1 MKKVIFGTALASMA
15 LLSACSSDNEL
26 ANVETTANNAIG
38 FHVVGNKAETR
49 ANIIDNNNI
58 TGTNFNVYAFTKD
71 GKAFMGTSD
80 KEDEFAWN
88 GINIVNNAG
97 KWDYAKESDL
107 RYWPETTTPLDFY
120 AVNPS
125 TVGENDRM
133 NLSWNMT
140 SSSQK
145 IFYTTVDEHGN
156 EKGHTNYDVMYAIAK
171 GQTKETNSGIVALTF
186 KHILSQIAFKAK
198 TKEADMKVEIK
209 GMKIHNIQT
218 GGTFTFPDDTNT
230 AATREANWALNG
242 INALTYT
249 IGVKNK
255 TTVDSKDVATDIF
268 TEPILF
274 VPQKLTP
281 WATTA
286 SAPITKEAA
295 DAAKQ
300 SYLEVNCKIWKDGH
314 LIFGAESEVKDLTDN
329 EGYKTLYVPFGT
341 SWEPGKRHIYTL
353 IFGGGYDDDGNP
365 FLTPINFEP
374 TVEDWKE
381 VTADNVN
388 LNPSI

>member
-26 ANVETTANNAIG
+26 ANVETAANNAIG

-49 ANIIDNNNI
+49 ANIVDNSNI
-58 TGTNFNVYAFTKD
+58 NGTDFNVYAFTKD
-71 GKAFMGTSD
+71 GKAFMGQSD
-80 KEDEFAWN
+80 TGFAWN
-88 GINIVNNAG
+88 GINIVNKDG
-97 KWDYAKESDL
+97 KWDYATASDL
-107 RYWPETTTPLDFY
+107 RYWPEITTPLDFY

-133 NLSWNMT
+133 NLSWDMT
-140 SSSQK
+140 SSIQK

-171 GQTKETNSGIVALTF
+171 DQTKETKSGKVALTF

-209 GMKIHNIQT
+209 GMKIHNFQT
-218 GGTFTFPDDTNT
+218 GGTFTFPADANT
-230 AATREANWALNG
+230 AATREGNWAPNG
-242 INALTYT
+242 INALTYS

-255 TTVDSKDVATDIF
+255 TTVDSKDKATEIF

-274 VPQKLTP
+274 VPQKLIP
-281 WATTA
+281 WATTP
-286 SAPITKEAA
+286 SSPMTKEAA

-314 LIFGAESEVKDLTDN
+314 LIFGTETEVKDLTDP

-353 IFGGGYDDDGNP
+353 IFGGGYDDQGYQ
-365 FLTPINFEP
+365 FLMPINFEA
-374 TVEDWKE
+374 TVEDWKD
-381 VTADNVN
+381 VTSSNIDM
-388 LNPSI
+388 

>member
-26 ANVETTANNAIG
+26 ANVETAANNAIG

-49 ANIIDNNNI
+49 ANIIDNYNI
-58 TGTNFNVYAFTKD
+58 NGTDFNVYAFTKD
-71 GKAFMGTSD
+71 GKAFMGQSD
-80 KEDEFAWN
+80 TEFAWN
-88 GINIVNNAG
+88 GINIVNKAG

-107 RYWPETTTPLDFY
+107 RYWPETITPLDFY

-125 TVGENDRM
+125 TVGKNDRM
-133 NLSWNMT
+133 NLSWDMT
-140 SSSQK
+140 SSIQK
-145 IFYTTVDEHGN
+145 IFYTSVDEHGN
-156 EKGHTNYDVMYAIAK
+156 ETGHTNYDVMYAIAK
-171 GQTKETNSGIVALTF
+171 DQTKEKNSGKVVLTF

-218 GGTFTFPDDTNT
+218 GGTFTFPADANT
-230 AATREANWALNG
+230 AATREGNWAPNG

-255 TTVDSKDVATDIF
+255 TTVDSKDKATEIF

-274 VPQKLTP
+274 VPQELIP
-281 WATTA
+281 WATTP
-286 SAPITKEAA
+286 SSPMTKEAA

-314 LIFGAESEVKDLTDN
+314 LIFGAETEVKDLTDN
-329 EGYKTLYVPFGT
+329 EGYKTLYVPFDT

-353 IFGGGYDDDGNP
+353 IFGGGYDDQGNQ
-365 FLTPINFEP
+365 FLMPINFEA
-374 TVEDWKE
+374 TVEDWKD
-381 VTADNVN
+381 VTSSDINM
-388 LNPSI
+388 

>member
-49 ANIIDNNNI
+49 ANIVDNNNI
-58 TGTNFNVYAFTKD
+58 TGTDFNVYAFTKD

-80 KEDEFAWN
+80 TEFAWN
-88 GINIVNNAG
+88 GINIVNKAG

-107 RYWPETTTPLDFY
+107 RYWPETITPLDFY

-125 TVGENDRM
+125 TVKADM
-133 NLSWNMT
+133 QMHFSWEMT
-140 SSSQK
+140 SSIQK

-156 EKGHTNYDVMYAIAK
+156 NKGHTNYDVMYAIAK
-171 GQTKETNSGIVALTF
+171 DYTKKTNSGKVALTF

-209 GMKIHNIQT
+209 GMKIHNFQT
-218 GGTFTFPDDTNT
+218 GGTFTFPADANT
-230 AATREANWALNG
+230 AATRDGNWTPNG

-255 TTVDSKDVATDIF
+255 TTVDSKDKATEIF

-274 VPQKLTP
+274 VPQELIP
-281 WATTA
+281 WATTP
-286 SAPITKEAA
+286 SSPMTKEAA

-314 LIFGAESEVKDLTDN
+314 LIFGAESEVKDLTDK

-341 SWEPGKRHIYTL
+341 NWEPGKRHIYTL
-353 IFGGGYDDDGNP
+353 IFGGGYDDQGNQ
-365 FLTPINFEP
+365 FLMPINFEA
-374 TVEDWKE
+374 TVEEWKD
-381 VTADNVN
+381 VTSSDINM
-388 LNPSI
+388 

>member
-26 ANVETTANNAIG
+26 ANVGTSSNNAIG

-49 ANIIDNNNI
+49 ATPI
-58 TGTNFNVYAFTKD
+58 TSSNLNTTDFNVYAFTKD
-71 GKAFMGTSD
+71 GKAFMGQSD
-80 KEDEFAWN
+80 EENAFAWN
-88 GINIVNNAG
+88 GINIVNKAG
-97 KWDYAKESDL
+97 VWDYAKTSDL
-107 RYWPETTTPLDFY
+107 RYWPEITTPLDFY

-145 IFYTTVDEHGN
+145 IFYTTADEHGN
-156 EKGHTNYDVMYAIAK
+156 DRGHTNYDVMYAIAK
-171 GQTKETNSGIVALTF
+171 DQTKETKSGKVALTF

-198 TKEADMKVEIK
+198 TKEANMKVEIK

-218 GGTFTFPDDTNT
+218 GGTFKFPDDANT
-230 AATREANWALNG
+230 AATREANWAPNG

-255 TTVDSKDVATDIF
+255 TTVTDALTEIF

-314 LIFGAESEVKDLTDN
+314 LIFGTETEVENLTDN

-353 IFGGGYDDDGNP
+353 IFGGGYDNQGNP

-374 TVEDWKE
+374 TVEDWND
-381 VTADNVN
+381 VTSGNDIN
-388 LNPSI
+388 IDK

>member
-1 MKKVIFGTALASMA
+1 MLIMKKVIFGTALASMA

-26 ANVETTANNAIG
+26 ANVETAANNAIG

-49 ANIIDNNNI
+49 ANIVDNNNI
-58 TGTNFNVYAFTKD
+58 NGTDFNVYAFTKD
-71 GKAFMGTSD
+71 GKAFMGQSD
-80 KEDEFAWN
+80 TGSAWN
-88 GINIVNNAG
+88 GINIVNKDG
-97 KWDYAKESDL
+97 KWDYATASDL
-107 RYWPETTTPLDFY
+107 RYWPEITTPLDFY

-133 NLSWNMT
+133 NLSWDMT
-140 SSSQK
+140 SSIQK

-156 EKGHTNYDVMYAIAK
+156 KKGHTNYDVMYAIAK
-171 GQTKETNSGIVALTF
+171 DQTKETKSGKVALTF

-209 GMKIHNIQT
+209 GMKIHNFQT
-218 GGTFTFPDDTNT
+218 GGTFTFPADANT
-230 AATREANWALNG
+230 AATREGNWAPNG
-242 INALTYT
+242 INALTYS

-255 TTVDSKDVATDIF
+255 TTVDSKDKATEIF

-274 VPQKLTP
+274 VPQELIP
-281 WATTA
+281 WATTP
-286 SAPITKEAA
+286 SSPMTKEAA

-314 LIFGAESEVKDLTDN
+314 LIFGTETEVKDLTDP

-353 IFGGGYDDDGNP
+353 IFGGGYDAQGNQ
-365 FLTPINFEP
+365 FLMPINFEA
-374 TVEDWKE
+374 TVEDWKN
-381 VTADNVN
+381 VTSSDNN
-388 LNPSI
+388 IDM

>member
-26 ANVETTANNAIG
+26 ANVETASNNAIG

-49 ANIIDNNNI
+49 ATPI
-58 TGTNFNVYAFTKD
+58 TSSNLNTTDFNVYAFTKD
-71 GKAFMGTSD
+71 GKAFMGKSD
-80 KEDEFAWN
+80 TEGFAWN
-88 GINIVNNAG
+88 GINIVNKDG
-97 KWDYAKESDL
+97 KWDYATASDL
-107 RYWPETTTPLDFY
+107 RYWPEITTPLDFY

-125 TVGENDRM
+125 TVEADM
-133 NLSWNMT
+133 QMHLSWEMT

-145 IFYTTVDEHGN
+145 ISYSTIDEYGSQ
-156 EKGHTNYDVMYAIAK
+156 KGHTNYDVMYAIAK
-171 GQTKETNSGIVALTF
+171 DQTKKTNSGKVALTF

-218 GGTFTFPDDTNT
+218 GGTFTFPDDVNT
-230 AATREANWALNG
+230 AATRETNWAPNG

-353 IFGGGYDDDGNP
+353 IFGGGYDDHGNP

-374 TVEDWKE
+374 TVEDWNE
-381 VTADNVN
+381 VTADGVN
-388 LNPSI
+388 LDPSI

>member
-26 ANVETTANNAIG
+26 ANVGTTANNAIG
-38 FHVVGNKAETR
+38 FHVVGSQAETR
-49 ANIIDNNNI
+49 ATPTTSSNLNTTD
-58 TGTNFNVYAFTKD
+58 FNVYAFTKD
-71 GKAFMGTSD
+71 GKAFMGQSD
-80 KEDEFAWN
+80 TEGFAWN
-88 GINIVNNAG
+88 GINIVNKDG
-97 KWDYAKESDL
+97 KWDYATASDL
-107 RYWPETTTPLDFY
+107 RYWPEITTPLDFY

-125 TVGENDRM
+125 TVEADM
-133 NLSWNMT
+133 QMHLSWEMT

-145 IFYTTVDEHGN
+145 ISYSTIDEYGSQ
-156 EKGHTNYDVMYAIAK
+156 KGHTNYDVMYAIAK

-230 AATREANWALNG
+230 AATREANWAPTG

-381 VTADNVN
+381 VTAANVN

>member
-49 ANIIDNNNI
+49 ANLITPDNL
-58 TGTNFNVYAFTKD
+58 TTTDFNVYAFTKD
-71 GKAFMGTSD
+71 GKAFMGQSD
-80 KEDEFAWN
+80 TGFAWN
-88 GINIVNNAG
+88 GINIVNKDG
-97 KWDYAKESDL
+97 KWDYATASDL
-107 RYWPETTTPLDFY
+107 RYWPEITTPLDFY

-133 NLSWNMT
+133 NLSWDMT
-140 SSSQK
+140 SSIQK

-171 GQTKETNSGIVALTF
+171 DQTKETKSGKVALTF

-209 GMKIHNIQT
+209 GMKIHNFQT
-218 GGTFTFPDDTNT
+218 GGTFTFPADANT
-230 AATREANWALNG
+230 AATREGNWAPNG
-242 INALTYT
+242 INALTYS

-255 TTVDSKDVATDIF
+255 TTVDSKDKATEIF

-274 VPQKLTP
+274 VPQKLIP
-281 WATTA
+281 WATTP
-286 SAPITKEAA
+286 SSPMTKEAA

-314 LIFGAESEVKDLTDN
+314 LIFGTETEVKDLTDP

-353 IFGGGYDDDGNP
+353 IFGGGYDDQGNQ
-365 FLTPINFEP
+365 FLMPINFEA
-374 TVEDWKE
+374 TVEDWKD
-381 VTADNVN
+381 VTSSNIDM
-388 LNPSI
+388 

>member
-26 ANVETTANNAIG
+26 ANVETAANNAIG

-49 ANIIDNNNI
+49 ATPI
-58 TGTNFNVYAFTKD
+58 TSSNLNTTDFNVYAFTKD
-71 GKAFMGTSD
+71 GKAFMGQSD
-80 KEDEFAWN
+80 TEGFAWN
-88 GINIVNNAG
+88 GINIKYKDG
-97 KWDYAKESDL
+97 KWDYANESDL
-107 RYWPETTTPLDFY
+107 RYWPEITTPLDFY

-125 TVGENDRM
+125 TVEADMRM
-133 NLSWNMT
+133 NLSWDMT

-145 IFYTTVDEHGN
+145 ISYTTIDEYGN
-156 EKGHTNYDVMYAIAK
+156 AKGHTNYDVMYAIAK
-171 GQTKETNSGIVALTF
+171 DQKKITNSGKVALTF

-218 GGTFTFPDDTNT
+218 GGTFTFPADDNT
-230 AATREANWALNG
+230 PATREGNWTPNNV
-242 INALTYT
+242 NALTYT

-255 TTVDSKDVATDIF
+255 TTVDSKDEATDIF

-274 VPQKLTP
+274 VPQELTP
-281 WATTA
+281 WATSA
-286 SAPITKEAA
+286 SSPMTKENA
-295 DAAKQ
+295 DKAKQ

-329 EGYKTLYVPFGT
+329 EGYKTLYVPFET
-341 SWEPGKRHIYTL
+341 SWEPGKCHIYTL
-353 IFGGGYDDDGNP
+353 IFGGGYDNQGNP
-365 FLTPINFEP
+365 FLTPINFEA
-374 TVEDWKE
+374 TVEGWKD
-381 VTADNVN
+381 VTSGND
-388 LNPSI
+388 IDM

>member
-1 MKKVIFGTALASMA
+1 MA

-26 ANVETTANNAIG
+26 ANVETAANNAIG

-49 ANIIDNNNI
+49 ANLITPDNL
-58 TGTNFNVYAFTKD
+58 TTTDFNVYAFTKD
-71 GKAFMGTSD
+71 GKAFMGQSD
-80 KEDEFAWN
+80 TGFAWN
-88 GINIVNNAG
+88 GINIVNKDG
-97 KWDYAKESDL
+97 KWDYATASDL
-107 RYWPETTTPLDFY
+107 RYWPEITTPLDFY

-133 NLSWNMT
+133 NLSWDMT
-140 SSSQK
+140 SSIQK

-171 GQTKETNSGIVALTF
+171 DQTKETKSGKVALTF

-209 GMKIHNIQT
+209 GMKIHNFQT
-218 GGTFTFPDDTNT
+218 GGTFTFPADANT
-230 AATREANWALNG
+230 AATREGNWAPNG
-242 INALTYT
+242 INALTYS

-255 TTVDSKDVATDIF
+255 TTVDSKDKATEIF

-274 VPQKLTP
+274 VPQKLKP
-281 WATTA
+281 WATTP
-286 SAPITKEAA
+286 SSPMTKEAA

-314 LIFGAESEVKDLTDN
+314 LIFGTETEVKDLTDP

-353 IFGGGYDDDGNP
+353 IFGGGYDDQGNQ
-365 FLTPINFEP
+365 FLMPINFEA
-374 TVEDWKE
+374 TVEDWKD
-381 VTADNVN
+381 VTSSNIDM
-388 LNPSI
+388 

>member
-49 ANIIDNNNI
+49 ANIINSTEDLKK
-58 TGTNFNVYAFTKD
+58 TDFNVYAFTKD
-71 GKAFMGTSD
+71 GKAFMGQSD
-80 KEDEFAWN
+80 TEFAWN
-88 GINIVNNAG
+88 GINIVNKDGN
-97 KWDYAKESDL
+97 WDYATASDL
-107 RYWPETTTPLDFY
+107 RYWPEITTPLDFY

-133 NLSWNMT
+133 NLSWDMT
-140 SSSQK
+140 SSIQK

-171 GQTKETNSGIVALTF
+171 DQTKETKSGKVALTF

-209 GMKIHNIQT
+209 GMKIHNFQT
-218 GGTFTFPDDTNT
+218 GGTFTFPADANT
-230 AATREANWALNG
+230 AATREGNWAPNG
-242 INALTYT
+242 INALTYS

-255 TTVDSKDVATDIF
+255 TTVDSKDKATEIF

-274 VPQKLTP
+274 VPQELIP
-281 WATTA
+281 WATTP
-286 SAPITKEAA
+286 SSPMTKEAA

-314 LIFGAESEVKDLTDN
+314 LIFGTETEVKDLTDP

-353 IFGGGYDDDGNP
+353 IFGGGYDDQGKQ
-365 FLTPINFEP
+365 FLMPINFEA
-374 TVEDWKE
+374 TVEDWKD
-381 VTADNVN
+381 VTSGNDINM
-388 LNPSI
+388 

>member
-26 ANVETTANNAIG
+26 ANVETAANNAIG

-49 ANIIDNNNI
+49 ANIVDNSNI
-58 TGTNFNVYAFTKD
+58 NGTDFNVYAFTKD
-71 GKAFMGTSD
+71 GKAFMGQSD
-80 KEDEFAWN
+80 TRFAWN
-88 GINIVNNAG
+88 GINIVNKDG
-97 KWDYAKESDL
+97 KWDYATASDL
-107 RYWPETTTPLDFY
+107 RYWPEITTPLDFY

-133 NLSWNMT
+133 NLSWDMT
-140 SSSQK
+140 SSIQK

-171 GQTKETNSGIVALTF
+171 DQTKETKSGKVALTF

-209 GMKIHNIQT
+209 GMKIHNFQT
-218 GGTFTFPDDTNT
+218 GGTFTFPADANT
-230 AATREANWALNG
+230 AATREGNWAPNG
-242 INALTYT
+242 INALTYS

-255 TTVDSKDVATDIF
+255 TTVDSKDKATEIF

-274 VPQKLTP
+274 VPQELIP
-281 WATTA
+281 WATTP
-286 SAPITKEAA
+286 SSPMTKEAA

-314 LIFGAESEVKDLTDN
+314 LIFGTETEVKDLTDP

-353 IFGGGYDDDGNP
+353 IFGGGYDDQGKQ
-365 FLTPINFEP
+365 FLMPINFEA
-374 TVEDWKE
+374 TVEDWKD
-381 VTADNVN
+381 VTSSNIDM
-388 LNPSI
+388 

>member
-26 ANVETTANNAIG
+26 ANVETAANNAIG

-49 ANIIDNNNI
+49 ATPI
-58 TGTNFNVYAFTKD
+58 TSSNLNTTDFNVYAFTKD
-71 GKAFMGTSD
+71 GKAFMGQSD
-80 KEDEFAWN
+80 EENAFAWN
-88 GINIVNNAG
+88 GINIVNKAG
-97 KWDYAKESDL
+97 VWDYAKTSDL
-107 RYWPETTTPLDFY
+107 RYWPEITTPLDFY

-145 IFYTTVDEHGN
+145 IFYTTADEHGN
-156 EKGHTNYDVMYAIAK
+156 DRGHTNYDVMYAIAK
-171 GQTKETNSGIVALTF
+171 DQTKETKSGKVALTF

-198 TKEADMKVEIK
+198 TKEANMKVEIK

-218 GGTFTFPDDTNT
+218 GGTFTFPDDANT
-230 AATREANWALNG
+230 AATREANWAPNG

-255 TTVDSKDVATDIF
+255 TTVTDALTEIF

-274 VPQKLTP
+274 VPQKLIP

-314 LIFGAESEVKDLTDN
+314 LIFGTETEVENLTDN

-353 IFGGGYDDDGNP
+353 IFGGGYDNQGNP

-374 TVEDWKE
+374 TVEDWND
-381 VTADNVN
+381 VTSGNDIN
-388 LNPSI
+388 IDK

>member
-15 LLSACSSDNEL
+15 LLSACSADSEL
-26 ANVETTANNAIG
+26 ANVGTTANNAIG

-58 TGTNFNVYAFTKD
+58 TGTDFNVYAFTKD
-71 GKAFMGTSD
+71 GKAFMGQSD
-80 KEDEFAWN
+80 TEGFAWN
-88 GINIVNNAG
+88 GINIKNKDG
-97 KWDYAKESDL
+97 KWDYANASDL
-107 RYWPETTTPLDFY
+107 RYWPETITPLDFY

-125 TVGENDRM
+125 TVSEDMQM

-145 IFYTTVDEHGN
+145 ISYSTIDEYGN
-156 EKGHTNYDVMYAIAK
+156 AKGHTNYDVMYAIAK
-171 GQTKETNSGIVALTF
+171 DQTKKTNSGKVALTF

-218 GGTFTFPDDTNT
+218 GGTFTFPANADK
-230 AATREANWALNG
+230 AATREGNWTPNG
-242 INALTYT
+242 VNALTYT

-255 TTVDSKDVATDIF
+255 TTVDSKDAATEIF

-274 VPQKLTP
+274 VPQELTP

-286 SAPITKEAA
+286 SSPMTKKDA
-295 DAAKQ
+295 DDAKQ

-314 LIFGAESEVKDLTDN
+314 LIFGADKEVKDLTDS

-353 IFGGGYDDDGNP
+353 IFGGGYDDQGNP

-374 TVEDWKE
+374 TVEDWND
-381 VTADNVN
+381 VTSGNDINM
-388 LNPSI
+388 

>member
-15 LLSACSSDNEL
+15 LLSACSPDNEL

-49 ANIIDNNNI
+49 ANLITPDNL
-58 TGTNFNVYAFTKD
+58 TTTDFNVYAFTKD
-71 GKAFMGTSD
+71 GKAFMGQSD
-80 KEDEFAWN
+80 TGFAWN
-88 GINIVNNAG
+88 GINIVNKDG
-97 KWDYAKESDL
+97 KRAYATASDL
-107 RYWPETTTPLDFY
+107 RYWPEITTPLDFY

-133 NLSWNMT
+133 NLSWDMT
-140 SSSQK
+140 SSIQK

-171 GQTKETNSGIVALTF
+171 DQTKETKSGKVALTF

-209 GMKIHNIQT
+209 GMKIHNFQT
-218 GGTFTFPDDTNT
+218 GGTFTFPADANT
-230 AATREANWALNG
+230 AATREGNWAPNG
-242 INALTYT
+242 INALTYS

-255 TTVDSKDVATDIF
+255 TTVDSKDAATEIF

-274 VPQKLTP
+274 VPQELTP

-286 SAPITKEAA
+286 SAPITKQAA

-300 SYLEVNCKIWKDGH
+300 SYLEVNCKIWKGGH
-314 LIFGAESEVKDLTDN
+314 LIFGAETEVENLTDN

-341 SWEPGKRHIYTL
+341 SWEPGKCHIYTL
-353 IFGGGYDDDGNP
+353 IFGGGYDDQGNP

-374 TVEDWKE
+374 TVEDWND
-381 VTADNVN
+381 VTSGNDINM
-388 LNPSI
+388 

>member
-1 MKKVIFGTALASMA
+1 MKKVFFGTALASMA

-49 ANIIDNNNI
+49 ANIVDNNNI
-58 TGTNFNVYAFTKD
+58 NGTDFNVYAFTKD
-71 GKAFMGTSD
+71 GKAFMGQSD
-80 KEDEFAWN
+80 TGFAWN
-88 GINIVNNAG
+88 GINIVNKDG
-97 KWDYAKESDL
+97 KWDYATASDL
-107 RYWPETTTPLDFY
+107 RYWPEITTPLDFY

-133 NLSWNMT
+133 NLSWDMT
-140 SSSQK
+140 SSIQK

-171 GQTKETNSGIVALTF
+171 DQTKETKSGKVALTF

-209 GMKIHNIQT
+209 GMKIHNFQT
-218 GGTFTFPDDTNT
+218 GGTFTFPADANT
-230 AATREANWALNG
+230 AATREGNWAPNG
-242 INALTYT
+242 INALTYS

-255 TTVDSKDVATDIF
+255 TTVDSKDKATEIF

-274 VPQKLTP
+274 VPQELIP
-281 WATTA
+281 WATTP
-286 SAPITKEAA
+286 SSPMTKEAA

-314 LIFGAESEVKDLTDN
+314 LIFGTETEVKDLTDP

-353 IFGGGYDDDGNP
+353 IFGGGYDEQGKQ
-365 FLTPINFEP
+365 FLMPINFEA
-374 TVEDWKE
+374 TVENWKD
-381 VTADNVN
+381 VTSSNFDM
-388 LNPSI
+388 

>member
-49 ANIIDNNNI
+49 ATPITPDNL
-58 TGTNFNVYAFTKD
+58 TTTDFNVYAFTKD

-80 KEDEFAWN
+80 TEFAWN
-88 GINIVNNAG
+88 GTNIKNKDG
-97 KWDYAKESDL
+97 KWDYANESDL
-107 RYWPETTTPLDFY
+107 RYWPETITPLDFY

-125 TVGENDRM
+125 TVDENMKM
-133 NLSWNMT
+133 NFSWDMT
-140 SSSQK
+140 SSKQK
-145 IFYTTVDEHGN
+145 ISYSTVDEYGPQKHH
-156 EKGHTNYDVMYAIAK
+156 KNYDVMYAIAK
-171 GQTKETNSGIVALTF
+171 GQTKETNSGKVALTF

-218 GGTFTFPDDTNT
+218 GGTFTFPADANT
-230 AATREANWALNG
+230 AATREGNWAPNN

-249 IGVKNK
+249 IGMKNK
-255 TTVDSKDVATDIF
+255 TTVDNKDAATEIF

-274 VPQKLTP
+274 VPQELIP
-281 WATTA
+281 WATTP
-286 SAPITKEAA
+286 SSPMTKENA
-295 DAAKQ
+295 DKAKQ
-300 SYLEVNCKIWKDGH
+300 SYLEVNCKIWKDDH
-314 LIFGAESEVKDLTDN
+314 LIFGAETEVKDLTDP

-353 IFGGGYDDDGNP
+353 IFGGGYDNQGNL
-365 FLTPINFEP
+365 FLMPINFEA
-374 TVEDWKE
+374 TVEGWND
-381 VTADNVN
+381 VTTNSDINM
-388 LNPSI
+388 

>member
-49 ANIIDNNNI
+49 ANIVDNNNI
-58 TGTNFNVYAFTKD
+58 NGTDFNVYAFTKD

-80 KEDEFAWN
+80 TEFAWN
-88 GINIVNNAG
+88 GTNIKNKDG
-97 KWDYAKESDL
+97 KWDYANESDL
-107 RYWPETTTPLDFY
+107 RYWPEKTTPLDFY

-125 TVGENDRM
+125 TFETEMQM
-133 NLSWNMT
+133 NFAWNMT

-145 IFYTTVDEHGN
+145 IYYATVDEYGK

-171 GQTKETNSGIVALTF
+171 DQTKETKSGKVALTF

-209 GMKIHNIQT
+209 GMKIHNFQI
-218 GGTFTFPDDTNT
+218 GGTFTFPADANI
-230 AATREANWALNG
+230 AATREANWTPNG
-242 INALTYT
+242 KNAPAFT

-255 TTVDSKDVATDIF
+255 TTVDSKDKATEIF

-274 VPQKLTP
+274 VPQKLIP

-286 SAPITKEAA
+286 SSPMTKEDA
-295 DAAKQ
+295 DIAKQ

-353 IFGGGYDDDGNP
+353 IFGGGYDDQGNQ
-365 FLTPINFEP
+365 FLMPINFEA
-374 TVEDWKE
+374 TVEDWKN
-381 VTADNVN
+381 VTSSDNN
-388 LNPSI
+388 IDM

>member
-26 ANVETTANNAIG
+26 ANVETAANNAIG

-49 ANIIDNNNI
+49 ATPI
-58 TGTNFNVYAFTKD
+58 TSSNLNTTDFNVYAFTKD
-71 GKAFMGTSD
+71 GKAFMGQSD
-80 KEDEFAWN
+80 EENAFAWN
-88 GINIVNNAG
+88 GINIKNKDG
-97 KWDYAKESDL
+97 KWDYANASDL
-107 RYWPETTTPLDFY
+107 RYWPETITPLDFY

-125 TVGENDRM
+125 TFEADLKYH
-133 NLSWNMT
+133 LSWEMT

-145 IFYTTVDEHGN
+145 ISYSTIDEYGSSS
-156 EKGHTNYDVMYAIAK
+156 GHSNIDVMYAIAK
-171 GQTKETNSGIVALTF
+171 DQTKIINSGKVALTF

-218 GGTFTFPDDTNT
+218 GGTFTFPDDANT
-230 AATREANWALNG
+230 AATREANWTPNG

-255 TTVDSKDVATDIF
+255 TTVTDALSEIF

-314 LIFGAESEVKDLTDN
+314 LIFGTETEVENLTDN

-353 IFGGGYDDDGNP
+353 IFGGGYDNQGNP

-374 TVEDWKE
+374 TVEDWND
-381 VTADNVN
+381 VTSGNDIN
-388 LNPSI
+388 IDK

>member
-26 ANVETTANNAIG
+26 ANVGTTANNAIG
-38 FHVVGNKAETR
+38 FHVVGSQAETR
-49 ANIIDNNNI
+49 ATPTTSSNLNTTD
-58 TGTNFNVYAFTKD
+58 FNVYAFTKD
-71 GKAFMGTSD
+71 GKAFMGQSD
-80 KEDEFAWN
+80 TEGFAWN
-88 GINIVNNAG
+88 GINIVNKDG
-97 KWDYAKESDL
+97 KWDYATASDL
-107 RYWPETTTPLDFY
+107 RYWPEITTPLDFY

-125 TVGENDRM
+125 TVEADM
-133 NLSWNMT
+133 QMYLSWEMT

-145 IFYTTVDEHGN
+145 ISYSTIDEYGSQ
-156 EKGHTNYDVMYAIAK
+156 KGYTNYDVMYAIAK

-230 AATREANWALNG
+230 AATREANWAPNG

-281 WATTA
+281 WVTTA

>member
-26 ANVETTANNAIG
+26 ANVGTTANNAIG
-38 FHVVGNKAETR
+38 FHVVGSQAETR
-49 ANIIDNNNI
+49 ATPTTSSNLNTTD
-58 TGTNFNVYAFTKD
+58 FNVYAFTKD
-71 GKAFMGTSD
+71 GKAFMGQSD
-80 KEDEFAWN
+80 TEGFAWN
-88 GINIVNNAG
+88 GINIVNKDG
-97 KWDYAKESDL
+97 KWDYATASDL
-107 RYWPETTTPLDFY
+107 RYWPEITTPLDFY

-125 TVGENDRM
+125 TVEADM
-133 NLSWNMT
+133 QMHLSWEMT

-145 IFYTTVDEHGN
+145 ISYSTIDEYGSQ
-156 EKGHTNYDVMYAIAK
+156 KGHTNYDVMYAIAK

-230 AATREANWALNG
+230 AATREANWAPTG

-329 EGYKTLYVPFGT
+329 EGYKTL
-341 SWEPGKRHIYTL
+341 
-353 IFGGGYDDDGNP
+353 
-365 FLTPINFEP
+365 
-374 TVEDWKE
+374 
-381 VTADNVN
+381 
-388 LNPSI
+388 

>member
-26 ANVETTANNAIG
+26 ANVGTTANNAIG

-49 ANIIDNNNI
+49 ATPI
-58 TGTNFNVYAFTKD
+58 TSSNLNTTDFNVYAFTKD
-71 GKAFMGTSD
+71 GKAFMGQSD
-80 KEDEFAWN
+80 EENAFAWN
-88 GINIVNNAG
+88 GINIVNKAG
-97 KWDYAKESDL
+97 VWDYAKTSDL
-107 RYWPETTTPLDFY
+107 RYWPEITTPLDFY

-145 IFYTTVDEHGN
+145 IFYTTADEHGN
-156 EKGHTNYDVMYAIAK
+156 DRGHTNYDVMYAIAK
-171 GQTKETNSGIVALTF
+171 DQTKETKSGKVALTF

-198 TKEADMKVEIK
+198 TKEANMKVEIK

-218 GGTFTFPDDTNT
+218 GGTFTFPDDANT
-230 AATREANWALNG
+230 AATREANWAPNG

-255 TTVDSKDVATDIF
+255 TTVTDALTEIF

-274 VPQKLTP
+274 VPQKLIP

-314 LIFGAESEVKDLTDN
+314 LIFGTETEVENLTDN

-353 IFGGGYDDDGNP
+353 IFGGGYDNQGNP

-374 TVEDWKE
+374 TVEDWND
-381 VTADNVN
+381 VTSGNDIN
-388 LNPSI
+388 IDK

>member
-26 ANVETTANNAIG
+26 ANVETAANNAIG

-49 ANIIDNNNI
+49 ANIVDNSNI
-58 TGTNFNVYAFTKD
+58 NGTDFNVYAFTKD
-71 GKAFMGTSD
+71 GKAFMGQSD
-80 KEDEFAWN
+80 TEFAWN
-88 GINIVNNAG
+88 GINIVNKDG
-97 KWDYAKESDL
+97 KWDYATASDL
-107 RYWPETTTPLDFY
+107 RYWPEITTPLDFY

-133 NLSWNMT
+133 NLSWDMT
-140 SSSQK
+140 SSIQK

-171 GQTKETNSGIVALTF
+171 DQTKETKSGKVALTF

-209 GMKIHNIQT
+209 GMKIHNFQT
-218 GGTFTFPDDTNT
+218 GGTFTFPADANT
-230 AATREANWALNG
+230 AATREGNWAPNG
-242 INALTYT
+242 INALTYF

-255 TTVDSKDVATDIF
+255 TTVDSKDKATEIF

-274 VPQKLTP
+274 VPQKLIP
-281 WATTA
+281 WATTP
-286 SAPITKEAA
+286 SSPMTKEAA

-314 LIFGAESEVKDLTDN
+314 LIFGTETEVKDLTDP

-353 IFGGGYDDDGNP
+353 IFGGGYDDQGNQ
-365 FLTPINFEP
+365 FLMPINFEA
-374 TVEDWKE
+374 TVEAWKD
-381 VTADNVN
+381 VTSSNIDM
-388 LNPSI
+388 

>member
-58 TGTNFNVYAFTKD
+58 TGTDFNVYAFTKD
-71 GKAFMGTSD
+71 GKAFMGQSD
-80 KEDEFAWN
+80 TEFAWN
-88 GINIVNNAG
+88 GIHIVNKDG
-97 KWDYAKESDL
+97 KWDYATASDL
-107 RYWPETTTPLDFY
+107 RYWPEITTPLDFY

-125 TVGENDRM
+125 TVGKNDRM
-133 NLSWNMT
+133 NLSWDMT
-140 SSSQK
+140 SSIQK
-145 IFYTTVDEHGN
+145 IFYTSVDEHGN
-156 EKGHTNYDVMYAIAK
+156 ETGHTNYDVMYAIAK
-171 GQTKETNSGIVALTF
+171 DQTKETKSGKVALTF

-209 GMKIHNIQT
+209 GMKIHNFQT
-218 GGTFTFPDDTNT
+218 GGTFTFPADANT
-230 AATREANWALNG
+230 AATREGNWAPNG

-255 TTVDSKDVATDIF
+255 TTVDSKDKATEIF

-274 VPQKLTP
+274 VPQELIP
-281 WATTA
+281 WATTP
-286 SAPITKEAA
+286 SSPMTKEAA

-314 LIFGAESEVKDLTDN
+314 LIFGTETEVKDLTDP

-353 IFGGGYDDDGNP
+353 IFGGGYDDQGNQ
-365 FLTPINFEP
+365 FLMPINFEA
-374 TVEDWKE
+374 TVEDWKD
-381 VTADNVN
+381 VTSSNIN
-388 LNPSI
+388 M

>member
-26 ANVETTANNAIG
+26 ANVETAANNAIG

-49 ANIIDNNNI
+49 ANIINSTEDLKK
-58 TGTNFNVYAFTKD
+58 TDFNVYAFTKD
-71 GKAFMGTSD
+71 GKAFMGQSD
-80 KEDEFAWN
+80 TELAWN
-88 GINIVNNAG
+88 GINIVNKDGN
-97 KWDYAKESDL
+97 WDYATASDL
-107 RYWPETTTPLDFY
+107 RYWPEITTPLDFY

-125 TVGENDRM
+125 TIEADM
-133 NLSWNMT
+133 KLNLSWDMT

-145 IFYTTVDEHGN
+145 IAYTTIDEYGTQ
-156 EKGHTNYDVMYAIAK
+156 KGHTNYDVMYAIAK
-171 GQTKETNSGIVALTF
+171 DRTKEMNSGKVALNF

-209 GMKIHNIQT
+209 GMKIHNFQT
-218 GGTFTFPDDTNT
+218 GGTFTFPADANT
-230 AATREANWALNG
+230 AATREGNWTPNG
-242 INALTYT
+242 TNALTYT

-255 TTVDSKDVATDIF
+255 TTVDSKDKATEIF

-274 VPQKLTP
+274 VPQKLIP
-281 WATTA
+281 WATTP
-286 SAPITKEAA
+286 SSPMTKEAA

-314 LIFGAESEVKDLTDN
+314 LIFGTETEVKDLTDP

-353 IFGGGYDDDGNP
+353 IFGGGYDDQGNQ
-365 FLTPINFEP
+365 FLMPINFEA
-374 TVEDWKE
+374 TVEAWKD
-381 VTADNVN
+381 VTSSNIDM
-388 LNPSI
+388 

>member
-1 MKKVIFGTALASMA
+1 MLIMKKVIFGTALASMA

-26 ANVETTANNAIG
+26 ANVGTTANNAIG

-49 ANIIDNNNI
+49 ANIVDNNNI
-58 TGTNFNVYAFTKD
+58 NGTDFNVYAFTKD

-80 KEDEFAWN
+80 TEFAWN
-88 GINIVNNAG
+88 GTNIKNKDG
-97 KWDYAKESDL
+97 KWDYANESDL
-107 RYWPETTTPLDFY
+107 RYWPEITTPLDFY

-125 TVGENDRM
+125 TFETEMQM
-133 NLSWNMT
+133 NFSWNMT

-145 IFYTTVDEHGN
+145 IYYATVDEYGN
-156 EKGHTNYDVMYAIAK
+156 KKGHTNYDVMYAIAK
-171 GQTKETNSGIVALTF
+171 DQTKETKSGKVALTF

-209 GMKIHNIQT
+209 GMKIHNFQI
-218 GGTFTFPDDTNT
+218 GGTFTFPADANI
-230 AATREANWALNG
+230 AATREANWTPNG
-242 INALTYT
+242 KNAPAFT
-249 IGVKNK
+249 IAVKNK
-255 TTVDSKDVATDIF
+255 TTVDSKDKATEIF

-274 VPQKLTP
+274 VPQKLIP

-286 SAPITKEAA
+286 SSPMTKEDA
-295 DAAKQ
+295 DIAKQ

-353 IFGGGYDDDGNP
+353 IFGGGYDDQGNQ
-365 FLTPINFEP
+365 FLMPINFEA
-374 TVEDWKE
+374 TVENWKD
-381 VTADNVN
+381 VTSSDNN
-388 LNPSI
+388 IDM

>member
-1 MKKVIFGTALASMA
+1 MG
-15 LLSACSSDNEL
+15 
-26 ANVETTANNAIG
+26 TTASNAIG

-49 ANIIDNNNI
+49 ANIVDNNNI
-58 TGTNFNVYAFTKD
+58 TGTDFNVYAFTKD
-71 GKAFMGTSD
+71 GKAFMGKSD
-80 KEDEFAWN
+80 TEGFAWN
-88 GINIVNNAG
+88 GINIVNKAG
-97 KWDYAKESDL
+97 KWDYATASDL
-107 RYWPETTTPLDFY
+107 RYWPETITPLDFY

-125 TVGENDRM
+125 TVKADM
-133 NLSWNMT
+133 QMHLSWEMT

-145 IFYTTVDEHGN
+145 IAYSTIDEYGSQ
-156 EKGHTNYDVMYAIAK
+156 KGHTNYDVMYAIAK
-171 GQTKETNSGIVALTF
+171 DQTKKTNSGKVTLKF

-218 GGTFTFPDDTNT
+218 GGTFTFPADANT
-230 AATREANWALNG
+230 AATREGNWAPNG

-255 TTVDSKDVATDIF
+255 TTVDSKDKATEIF

-274 VPQKLTP
+274 VPQELIP

-286 SAPITKEAA
+286 SNPITKKAA
-295 DAAKQ
+295 DDAKH

-314 LIFGAESEVKDLTDN
+314 LIFGAESEVKDLTDK

-341 SWEPGKRHIYTL
+341 NWEPGKRHIYTL
-353 IFGGGYDDDGNP
+353 IFGGGYDDQGNQ
-365 FLTPINFEP
+365 FLMPINFEA
-374 TVEDWKE
+374 TVEDWKD
-381 VTADNVN
+381 VTSSDINM
-388 LNPSI
+388 

>member
-26 ANVETTANNAIG
+26 ANVETAANNAIG

-49 ANIIDNNNI
+49 ATPITPDNL
-58 TGTNFNVYAFTKD
+58 TTTDFNVYAFTKD

-80 KEDEFAWN
+80 TEFAWN
-88 GINIVNNAG
+88 GTNIKNKDG
-97 KWDYAKESDL
+97 KWDYANESDL
-107 RYWPETTTPLDFY
+107 RYWPETITPLDFY

-125 TVGENDRM
+125 TVDENMKM
-133 NLSWNMT
+133 NFSWDMT
-140 SSSQK
+140 SSKQK
-145 IFYTTVDEHGN
+145 ISYSTVDEYGPQKYH
-156 EKGHTNYDVMYAIAK
+156 KNYDVMYAIAK
-171 GQTKETNSGIVALTF
+171 GQTKETNSGKVALTF

-218 GGTFTFPDDTNT
+218 GGTFTFPADANT
-230 AATREANWALNG
+230 AATREGNWAPNN

-249 IGVKNK
+249 IGMKNK
-255 TTVDSKDVATDIF
+255 TTVDNKDAATEIF

-274 VPQKLTP
+274 VPQELIP
-281 WATTA
+281 WATTP
-286 SAPITKEAA
+286 SSPMTKENA
-295 DAAKQ
+295 DKAKQ
-300 SYLEVNCKIWKDGH
+300 SYLEVNCKIWKDDH
-314 LIFGAESEVKDLTDN
+314 LIFGAESEVKDLTDE

-353 IFGGGYDDDGNP
+353 IFGGGYDNQGNL
-365 FLTPINFEP
+365 FLMPINFEA
-374 TVEDWKE
+374 TVEGWND
-381 VTADNVN
+381 VTTNSDINM
-388 LNPSI
+388 

>member
-26 ANVETTANNAIG
+26 ANVETAANNAIG

-49 ANIIDNNNI
+49 ANLITPDNL
-58 TGTNFNVYAFTKD
+58 TTTDFNVYAFTKD
-71 GKAFMGTSD
+71 GKAFMGQSD
-80 KEDEFAWN
+80 TGFAWN
-88 GINIVNNAG
+88 GINIVNKDG
-97 KWDYAKESDL
+97 KWDYATASDL
-107 RYWPETTTPLDFY
+107 RYWPEITTPLDFY

-133 NLSWNMT
+133 NLSWDMT
-140 SSSQK
+140 SSIQK

-171 GQTKETNSGIVALTF
+171 DQTKETKSGKVALTF

-209 GMKIHNIQT
+209 GMKIHNFQT
-218 GGTFTFPDDTNT
+218 GGTFTFPADANT
-230 AATREANWALNG
+230 AATREGNWAPNG
-242 INALTYT
+242 INALTYS

-255 TTVDSKDVATDIF
+255 TTVDSKDKATEIF

-274 VPQKLTP
+274 VPQKLIP
-281 WATTA
+281 WATTP
-286 SAPITKEAA
+286 SSPMTKEAA

-314 LIFGAESEVKDLTDN
+314 LIFGTETEVKDLTDP

-353 IFGGGYDDDGNP
+353 IFGGGYDDQGNQ
-365 FLTPINFEP
+365 FLMPINFEA
-374 TVEDWKE
+374 TVEDWKD
-381 VTADNVN
+381 VTSSNIDM
-388 LNPSI
+388 

>member
-26 ANVETTANNAIG
+26 ANVGTTANNAIG

-49 ANIIDNNNI
+49 ATPI
-58 TGTNFNVYAFTKD
+58 TSSNLNTTDFNVYAFTKD
-71 GKAFMGTSD
+71 GKAFMGKSD
-80 KEDEFAWN
+80 EENAFAWN
-88 GINIVNNAG
+88 GINIVNKAG
-97 KWDYAKESDL
+97 VWDYAKTSDL
-107 RYWPETTTPLDFY
+107 RYWPEITTPLDFY

-140 SSSQK
+140 SSSKK
-145 IFYTTVDEHGN
+145 IFYTTADEHGN
-156 EKGHTNYDVMYAIAK
+156 DRGHTNYDVMYAIAK
-171 GQTKETNSGIVALTF
+171 DQTKETKSGKVALTF

-198 TKEADMKVEIK
+198 TKEANMKVEIK

-218 GGTFTFPDDTNT
+218 GGTFTFPDDANT
-230 AATREANWALNG
+230 AATREANWAPNG

-255 TTVDSKDVATDIF
+255 TTVTDALTEIF

-274 VPQKLTP
+274 VPQKLIP

-314 LIFGAESEVKDLTDN
+314 LIFGTETEVENLTDN

-353 IFGGGYDDDGNP
+353 IFGGGYDNQGNP

-374 TVEDWKE
+374 TVEDWND
-381 VTADNVN
+381 VTSGNDIN
-388 LNPSI
+388 IDK